1 MTIPIAATLAILAA
15 TIILIVAERIRIDV
29 IALLVLV
36 TLALTGLVSP
46 TEALSGFS
54 NPAVVTVWAIFILSG
69 GLYRTGI
76 ASIVGRQILRFSG
89 DSEVRLLAVIMLT
102 TAFMSAFMNNVGVAA
117 LLLPVVMDIA
127 RQTRR
132 PPSRLLMPLAFGA
145 LLGGLTTLIGTPPN
159 ILVSDA
165 LSDAGLR
172 PFGMFDYAPVGAII
186 MIAGV
191 IFMILIGRHLLP
203 VRDLTSE
210 GIRTASSADI
220 KKLYDMG
227 ERLFVTRLP
236 EDSSLAGKTL
246 AESRVGTALNLNVIG
261 VIRDDQTRLSPSPE
275 YVLRAGDR
283 LMVTGREDRLA
294 ELSGREHLVVETEG
308 LTIENL
314 VSADIGLAEVSLP
327 SRSTILGQTLQQV
340 DFRRRFGVI
349 VLALWRE
356 GRPVRTEI
364 DNLPLKGGDLLLVQ
378 GSHANIDTLRMN
390 PEFLVSPAE
399 KAKIYKLHE
408 RLMAVSVP
416 EESTLVG
423 KSLAESHIAEVFG
436 LTVLGIVRQGSTN
449 LAPAPDQRLQAHDTL
464 LVKGRAD
471 SMKTIRGLKSLEID
485 RKTQP
490 KLDDLETSQ
499 FGLSE
504 VVLSPHTTLADNTLR
519 QIHFREKFGL
529 SVLAIWRGGRAYRSN
544 LRDLQLRFGD
554 ALLVYGPRKN
564 LKILGREPDFIV
576 LTEEAQETPRL
587 EKAPLAA
594 VVMLAVLLPVIL
606 NWLPISIAA
615 VSGAV
620 LMVLL
625 GCLTME
631 EAYRFIEWRAVFLIA
646 GMLPLGIAM
655 ESSGTA
661 NFLAD
666 GVVSIAGGLGPLA
679 VIAGLYLL
687 ATFSTQFM
695 PNPAVAVLL
704 APIALNTANTMAF
717 SPYTLMMA
725 VALATSASFLSPVA
739 HPANILIMGPG
750 GYRFSDYLKVGIP
763 LTFVILLV
771 TLIFLPIVWPLN
783 P

>member
-1 MTIPIAATLAILAA
+1 MTISIAATLAILVI
-15 TIILIVAERIRIDV
+15 TIVLIITERIRIDV

-36 TLALTGLVSP
+36 TLALTGLVTA

-76 ASIVGRQILRFSG
+76 ANIVGRQILRFAG
-89 DSEVRLLAVIMLT
+89 DSEVRLLLVIMLT
-102 TAFMSAFMNNVGVAA
+102 TGFMSAFMINVGVVA
-117 LLLPVVMDIA
+117 LMLPVVMDIA

-159 ILVSDA
+159 ILISDA

-172 PFGMFDYAPVGAII
+172 PFGMFDFAPVGLVV
-186 MIAGV
+186 MLTGV
-191 IFMILIGRHLLP
+191 IFMIVLGRHLLP
-203 VRDLTSE
+203 IRDLTSE
-210 GIRTASSADI
+210 GLESASGEDL

-246 AESRVGTALNLNVIG
+246 ADSRVGIALNLNVIG
-261 VIRDDQTRLSPSPE
+261 VIRDGQTRLSPGPDFILQS
-275 YVLRAGDR
+275 GDR
-283 LMVTGREDRLA
+283 LMVTGRQDRLA
-294 ELSGREHLVVETEG
+294 EISGREHLVIETES
-308 LTIENL
+308 LTVENL
-314 VSADIGLAEVSLP
+314 ISADIGLAEVSLP
-327 SRSTILGQTLQQV
+327 SRSSILGQTLQQV

-356 GRPVRTEI
+356 GQPVRTEI
-364 DNLPLKGGDLLLVQ
+364 DNIPLKTGDLLLVH
-378 GSHANIDTLRMN
+378 GTHKDIDALRMDS
-390 PEFLVSPAE
+390 EFLVAPAE
-399 KAKIYKLHE
+399 KAKIYKLDE

-416 EESTLVG
+416 EESALVG

-436 LTVLGIVRQGSTN
+436 LTVLGIVRQGTTN
-449 LAPAPDQRLQAHDTL
+449 LVPAPDQRLQAHDTL
-464 LVKGRAD
+464 LVKGKVD
-471 SMKTIRGLKSLEID
+471 SMKTIRGLKNLEID
-485 RKTQP
+485 RKTEP

-499 FGLSE
+499 LGLGE
-504 VVLSPHTTLADNTLR
+504 VVLSPHTTLADKTLH

-529 SVLAIWRGGRAYRSN
+529 NVLAIWRGARAYRSN
-544 LRDLQLRFGD
+544 LREIKLRFGD

-576 LTEEAQETPRL
+576 LTEAAQETPRL

-594 VVMLAVLLPVIL
+594 MVMAAVLLPAIL

-615 VSGAV
+615 VTGAV
-620 LMVLL
+620 LMVLF

-655 ESSGTA
+655 ESNGAA
-661 NFLAD
+661 NFLAEA
-666 GVVSIAGGLGPLA
+666 VVSIAGSLGPLA

-687 ATFSTQFM
+687 ATLSTQVM

-704 APIALNTANTMAF
+704 APIALNTANTMGF
-717 SPYTLMMA
+717 SPHTLMMA

-763 LTFVILLV
+763 FSIAILLV
-771 TLIFLPIVWPLN
+771 TIILLPIVWPLN

>member
-1 MTIPIAATLAILAA
+1 MTIPIAATLAILV
-15 TIILIVAERIRIDV
+15 ISIVLITTERIRIDV
-29 IALLVLV
+29 VALLVLV
-36 TLALTGLVSP
+36 MLALTGLVTP

-76 ASIVGRQILRFSG
+76 ANIVGRQILRFAG
-89 DSEVRLLAVIMLT
+89 DSEVRLLVVIMLT
-102 TAFMSAFMNNVGVAA
+102 TGFMSAFMNNVGVAA

-132 PPSRLLMPLAFGA
+132 PPSKLLMPLAYGA

-159 ILVSDA
+159 ILISDA
-165 LSDAGLR
+165 LNDAGLR
-172 PFGMFDYAPVGAII
+172 PFGMFDYAPVGVAV
-186 MIAGV
+186 MLSGV
-191 IFMILIGRHLLP
+191 IFMIVLGRHLLP

-210 GIRTASSADI
+210 GIQAASAADL

-261 VIRDDQTRLSPSPE
+261 VIRDDQTRLSPGPDFI
-275 YVLRAGDR
+275 LKPGDR
-283 LMVTGREDRLA
+283 LMVTGRQDRLA
-294 ELSGREHLVVETEG
+294 EISGGEQLVIETES
-308 LTIENL
+308 LTTENL
-314 VSADIGLAEVSLP
+314 ISADIGLAEVSLQ
-327 SRSTILGQTLQQV
+327 SRSSILGQTLQQA

-356 GRPVRTEI
+356 GHPVRTEI
-364 DNLPLKGGDLLLVQ
+364 DNLPLKTGDLLLVQ
-378 GSHANIDTLRMN
+378 GTHKNIDALRIN
-390 PEFLVSPAE
+390 PDFLVSPAE
-399 KAKIYKLHE
+399 KAKIYKLQE
-408 RLMAVSVP
+408 RLMAVNVP

-449 LAPAPDQRLQAHDTL
+449 LVPAPDQRLQAHDTL
-464 LVKGRAD
+464 LVKGKAD
-471 SMKTIRGLKSLEID
+471 SMKTIRELKKLEID

-490 KLDDLETSQ
+490 RLDDLETPQ
-499 FGLSE
+499 YGLGE

-544 LRDLQLRFGD
+544 LRDMPLRFGD

-564 LKILGREPDFIV
+564 LKILGRESDFIV
-576 LTEEAQETPRL
+576 LTEAAQETPRL
-587 EKAPLAA
+587 EKAPLAGL
-594 VVMLAVLLPVIL
+594 VMVAVLLPVIL

-620 LMVLL
+620 VMVLL
-625 GCLTME
+625 GCLNME

-655 ESSGTA
+655 QKSGA
-661 NFLAD
+661 AHFLAE
-666 GVVSIAGGLGPLA
+666 GVVSIAGSSGPLG

-687 ATFSTQFM
+687 ATFSVQVM
-695 PNPAVAVLL
+695 PSPAVAVLL
-704 APIALNTANTMAF
+704 APIALNTANTMGF

-725 VALATSASFLSPVA
+725 VALASSASFLSPVV
-739 HPANILIMGPG
+739 PANILIMGPG

-763 LTFVILLV
+763 LTIVILLV